1 MVDPLADAR
10 LLTISD
16 GWVEVAHEALFV
28 QWPRLRGW
36 LADDIAGRSVRR
48 RLSVAAAAWYAD
60 SRDPTHLWRGTRLL
74 SGLEFAQTH
83 PEEVTGIERDFVD
96 VGRQL
101 ADAATRTPSSGP
113 PRCSGRTGGCG
124 GCWAESRSC

>member
-1 MVDPLADAR
+1 M
-10 LLTISD
+10 
-16 GWVEVAHEALFV
+16 

-60 SRDPTHLWRGTRLL
+60 GRDPTHLWRGTRLL

-101 ADAATRTPSSGP
+101 ADAATRDAEQRAAAVQRQN
-113 PRCSGRTGGCG
+113 PRSRAAAGR
-124 GCWAESRSC
+124 ESRSC